1 MVLEQHDH
9 EINMDNARLLGES
22 IQMPVSKQIAQTR
35 FLKATMSEYMASWD
49 AKDLSKRGV
58 PSDRLMR
65 LKRHASSKQL
75 EAPGNPIL
83 YAPHETPERIEQFRQ
98 TATAGK
104 SGGSLMIMQISHP
117 GCQVP
122 TFISPNPLGASNIK
136 LKDQVMLVDC
146 MDRIYAKPTPLDKA
160 GILEIVDQYSYTA
173 KAAYFVGFNW
183 VQLHGAHGYLIA
195 QFLSRTTNNCTDE
208 YGGTIRDRARIIG
221 DIIQGIQLK
230 VTDPSFVIG
239 IKINSVEFQAK
250 GFQPEEAA
258 ELCKELET
266 IRIDFVKLSGGT
278 CEELGWNHGESAPR
292 ESTKKREAF
301 FAMFAKDITPQL
313 NRTVSYL
320 TGGFR
325 SASGMADAIE
335 SGISHGIG
343 VARPAGS
350 DPVIPAEVID
360 GCISGATYVRL
371 PSEDI
376 ITTILATGV
385 QMESMACGIPIID
398 LSDPEEVLR
407 FKDATQRHHKE
418 NGEKLLQGII
428 DPGYFVLGPLDKKIG
443 CGL

>member
-1 MVLEQHDH
+1 M
-9 EINMDNARLLGES
+9 
-22 IQMPVSKQIAQTR
+22 
-35 FLKATMSEYMASWD
+35 
-49 AKDLSKRGV
+49 
-58 PSDRLMR
+58 
-65 LKRHASSKQL
+65 
-75 EAPGNPIL
+75 
-83 YAPHETPERIEQFRQ
+83 
-98 TATAGK
+98 ATAGK
-104 SGGSLMIMQISHP
+104 SGGNLMIMQISHP
-117 GCQVP
+117 GHQVP
-122 TFISPNPLGASNIK
+122 AFINPNPLGASDIK
-136 LKDQVMLVDC
+136 LKDQVMLVDR

-173 KAAYFVGFNW
+173 EVAYFVGFDRA
-183 VQLHGAHGYLIA
+183 QLHGAHGYLIA
-195 QFLSRTTNNCTDE
+195 QFLSRTTNNRTDE

-221 DIIQGIQLK
+221 DIIRGIRSK

-266 IRIDFVKLSGGT
+266 MRIDFVELSGGT
-278 CEELGWNHGESAPR
+278 YEELGWNHGESAPR

-301 FAMFAKDITPQL
+301 FAMFAKDITPRL

-343 VARPAGS
+343 VARPVGS

>member
-1 MVLEQHDH
+1 
-9 EINMDNARLLGES
+9 MDNARLLGES
-22 IQMPVSKQIAQTR
+22 IQMPFSKRIAQTR
-35 FLKATMSEYMASWD
+35 FLKAGLYEKWGQGGYGIIITGNVMLHPEE
-49 AKDLSKRGV
+49 
-58 PSDRLMR
+58 
-65 LKRHASSKQL
+65 L
-75 EAPGNPIL
+75 EAPGNAIL
-83 YAPHETPERIEQFRQ
+83 YAPHETPESIEQFCRM
-98 TATAGK
+98 ATAGK
-104 SGGSLMIMQISHP
+104 SGGNLMIMQISHP
-117 GCQVP
+117 GHQVP
-122 TFISPNPLGASNIK
+122 AFINPNPLGASDIK
-136 LKDQVMLVDC
+136 LKDQVMLVDR

-173 KAAYFVGFNW
+173 EAAYFVGFDR

-195 QFLSRTTNNCTDE
+195 QFLSRTTNNRTDE

-221 DIIQGIQLK
+221 DIIRGIRSK

-266 IRIDFVKLSGGT
+266 IGGT
-278 CEELGWNHGESAPR
+278 YEELGWNHGESAPR

-301 FAMFAKDITPQL
+301 FAMFAKDITPRL

-335 SGISHGIG
+335 LGISHGIG

-360 GCISGATYVRL
+360 GCISGATYVKL

-385 QMESMACGIPIID
+385 QMESMACGIPIIN